1 MTVTL
6 CFAMQSYIFF
16 YTYEIIINFASLKPN
31 RSNSIIQFF
40 YNFIDI
46 IMPQI
51 SIKGRIMPPS
61 PIRKL
66 AHFAEQAKSKGIKVF
81 HLNIGQPDIPTP
93 MIGMEAVRNNNLTV
107 VEYSHSMGIES
118 LRKQL
123 AQYYYERGI
132 NVDHNQIM
140 ITNGGSEAISM
151 TMMACLNHYED
162 VIVPEPFYANY
173 YGFSTVAGVG
183 LKPLVSVIE
192 NDFSLP
198 PIEELELSINAATRA
213 IMICNPNNPTGYLYS
228 RTELE
233 KLAEIAIKHDLF
245 LISDEVY
252 REFCYDGNKYY
263 SIMEIKGLE
272 NHAVL
277 IDSMSKRFSACGIR
291 VGALVTRNRELMST
305 VLKFAQA
312 RLSPPTFGQILAEA
326 ALTSP
331 PEYYAAVHD
340 EYIARRNTLINGL
353 NQIPGVYS
361 PMSKGAF
368 YTMARLPVDDA
379 DKFSQWLLSD
389 FQYNRQTVMLAPG
402 SGFYSSPGLGKNEV
416 RIAYVINKADIE
428 RSVECLARALEI
440 YPGRTL

>member
-1 MTVTL
+1 
-6 CFAMQSYIFF
+6 
-16 YTYEIIINFASLKPN
+16 
-31 RSNSIIQFF
+31 
-40 YNFIDI
+40 
-46 IMPQI
+46 MPQI
-51 SIKGRIMPPS
+51 STKGRIMPPS

-66 AHFAEQAKSKGIKVF
+66 APFAEQAKSKGIKVY

-93 MIGMEAVRNNNLTV
+93 KIGMEAVRHNDLTV

-118 LRKQL
+118 LRKRL
-123 AQYYYERGI
+123 AQYYRERNI

-183 LKPLVSVIE
+183 LKPLKSTIE
-192 NDFSLP
+192 TDFALP
-198 PIEELELSINAATRA
+198 PVEELEVMINAATRA

-252 REFCYDGNKYY
+252 REFCYDGHKHY
-263 SIMEIKGLE
+263 SIMEISGLE
-272 NHAVL
+272 KHAVL

-291 VGALVTRNRELMST
+291 VGALVTRNQELMDT

-326 ALTSP
+326 ALDSP
-331 PEYYAAVHD
+331 PEYFKAVYD
-340 EYIARRNTLINGL
+340 EYIERRNTLVNGL
-353 NQIPGVYS
+353 NRIPGVYS
-361 PMSKGAF
+361 PMPKGAF
-368 YTMARLPVDDA
+368 YTMVRLPVDDA
-379 DKFSQWLLSD
+379 DKFAQWMLSD
-389 FQYNRQTVMLAPG
+389 FQYNNQTVMLAPG
-402 SGFYSSPGLGKNEV
+402 SGFYSTPGLGKNEV
-416 RIAYVINKADIE
+416 RMAYVINKTDIE
-428 RSVECLARALEI
+428 HAVECLARALEV
-440 YPGRTL
+440 YPGRTLK

>member
-1 MTVTL
+1 
-6 CFAMQSYIFF
+6 
-16 YTYEIIINFASLKPN
+16 
-31 RSNSIIQFF
+31 
-40 YNFIDI
+40 
-46 IMPQI
+46 MPQI
-51 SIKGRIMPPS
+51 STKGRIMPPS

-66 AHFAEQAKSKGIKVF
+66 APFAEQAKSKGIKVY

-93 MIGMEAVRNNNLTV
+93 RIGMDAVRNNRLEV

-118 LRKQL
+118 LRKRL
-123 AQYYYERGI
+123 SQYYQEKGI
-132 NVDHNQIM
+132 NVNHNQIL

-183 LKPLVSVIE
+183 FKPMKSTIE
-192 NDFSLP
+192 NNFALP
-198 PIEELELSINAATRA
+198 PVEDLETLITAATRA

-228 RTELE
+228 RADLE

-252 REFCYDGNKYY
+252 REFCYDGNKHY
-263 SIMEIKGLE
+263 SIMQIAGMEK
-272 NHAVL
+272 HAVL

-291 VGALVTRNRELMST
+291 VGALVTRNQELMNT

-326 ALTSP
+326 ALDSP
-331 PEYYAAVHD
+331 PEYYAGVYD
-340 EYIARRNTLINGL
+340 EYIERRNTLVNGL
-353 NQIPGVYS
+353 NRIPGVYS
-361 PMSKGAF
+361 PMPQGAF

-379 DKFSQWLLSD
+379 EKFAQWILSD
-389 FQYNRQTVMLAPG
+389 FQYQNQTVMLAPG
-402 SGFYSSPGLGKNEV
+402 SGFYATPGLGKNEV
-416 RIAYVINKADIE
+416 RLAYVINKTDIE
-428 RSVECLARALEI
+428 KALICLEKALEV
-440 YPGRTL
+440 YPGRRIDR

>member
-1 MTVTL
+1 
-6 CFAMQSYIFF
+6 
-16 YTYEIIINFASLKPN
+16 
-31 RSNSIIQFF
+31 
-40 YNFIDI
+40 
-46 IMPQI
+46 MPQI
-51 SIKGRIMPPS
+51 STKGRIMPPS

-66 AHFAEQAKSKGIKVF
+66 APYAEQAKRKGIKVY

-93 MIGMEAVRNNNLTV
+93 QIGMDAVRHNDLTV

-123 AQYYYERGI
+123 ANYYHRCGI
-132 NVDHNQIM
+132 EVSPSQIM

-183 LKPLVSVIE
+183 LKPLKSVIE
-192 NDFSLP
+192 TDFALP
-198 PIEELELSINAATRA
+198 PIEELEQNINAATRA
-213 IMICNPNNPTGYLYS
+213 IMICNPNNPTGYLHS
-228 RTELE
+228 RAELE

-252 REFCYDGNKYY
+252 REFCYDGHKHY
-263 SIMEIKGLE
+263 SIMEISGLE
-272 NHAVL
+272 KHAVL

-291 VGALVTRNRELMST
+291 IGALVTRNEELMNT

-331 PEYYAAVHD
+331 PDYFNVVHD
-340 EYIARRNTLINGL
+340 EYIERRNTLVNGL

-361 PMSKGAF
+361 PMPKGAF

-379 DKFSQWLLSD
+379 DKFAQWMLSD
-389 FQYNRQTVMLAPG
+389 FEYKRQTVMVAPG
-402 SGFYSSPGLGKNEV
+402 SGFYSTPGLGKNEV
-416 RIAYVINKADIE
+416 RIAYVINKTDIE
-428 RSVECLARALEI
+428 HALECLAKALEV
-440 YPGRTL
+440 YPGRTI

>member
-1 MTVTL
+1 
-6 CFAMQSYIFF
+6 
-16 YTYEIIINFASLKPN
+16 
-31 RSNSIIQFF
+31 
-40 YNFIDI
+40 
-46 IMPQI
+46 MPQI
-51 SIKGRIMPPS
+51 STKGRIMPPS

-66 AHFAEQAKSKGIKVF
+66 VPYAEQAKSKGIKVY

-93 MIGMEAVRNNNLTV
+93 AIGMEAVRCNNLTV

-118 LRKQL
+118 LRMQL
-123 AQYYYERGI
+123 AQYYRERNI
-132 NVDHNQIM
+132 DVNHNQIM

-151 TMMACLNHYED
+151 TMMSCLNHYED

-183 LKPLVSVIE
+183 LKPLKSVIE
-192 NDFSLP
+192 NDFALQ
-198 PIEELELSINAATRA
+198 PIEELEQSINAATRA

-228 RTELE
+228 RAELE
-233 KLAEIAIKHDLF
+233 KLAEIAIKYDLF

-252 REFCYDGNKYY
+252 REFCYDGNKHY

-272 NHAVL
+272 KHAVL

-291 VGALVTRNRELMST
+291 IGALVTRNEELMNT

-331 PEYYAAVHD
+331 PEYFKTVYD
-340 EYIARRNTLINGL
+340 EYIERRNTLVDGL
-353 NQIPGVYS
+353 NRIPGVYS
-361 PMSKGAF
+361 PMPKGAF

-379 DKFSQWLLSD
+379 EKFAQWMLSD
-389 FQYNRQTVMLAPG
+389 FHYNRQTVMLAPG
-402 SGFYSSPGLGKNEV
+402 SGFYSTPGLGKNEV
-416 RIAYVINKADIE
+416 RIAYVINKTDIE
-428 RSVECLARALEI
+428 HAVECIARALEQ
-440 YPGRTL
+440 YPGRI

>member
-1 MTVTL
+1 
-6 CFAMQSYIFF
+6 
-16 YTYEIIINFASLKPN
+16 
-31 RSNSIIQFF
+31 
-40 YNFIDI
+40 
-46 IMPQI
+46 
-51 SIKGRIMPPS
+51 MPPS

-66 AHFAEQAKSKGIKVF
+66 ASYADQAKSKGIKVY

-93 MIGMEAVRNNNLTV
+93 EIGMEAVRHNNLTV

-123 AQYYYERGI
+123 AQYYREKSI
-132 NVDHNQIM
+132 DVDHTQIM

-183 LKPLVSVIE
+183 LKPLKSVIE
-192 NDFSLP
+192 NDFALP
-198 PIEELELSINAATRA
+198 PIEELEQHINAATRA

-228 RTELE
+228 RAELE

-252 REFCYDGNKYY
+252 REFCYDGNKHY
-263 SIMEIKGLE
+263 SIMEISGLE
-272 NHAVL
+272 KHAVL

-291 VGALVTRNRELMST
+291 IGALVTRNKELMDT

-326 ALTSP
+326 ALHSP
-331 PEYYAAVHD
+331 PEYYQAVYD
-340 EYIARRNTLINGL
+340 EYIERRNTLVNGL
-353 NQIPGVYS
+353 NRIPGVYS
-361 PMSKGAF
+361 PMPGGAF
-368 YTMARLPVDDA
+368 YTMAKLPVDDA
-379 DKFSQWLLSD
+379 DKFAQWLLSD
-389 FQYNRQTVMLAPG
+389 FQYNNQTVMVAPG
-402 SGFYSSPGLGKNEV
+402 SGFYSTPGLGKNEV
-416 RIAYVINKADIE
+416 RLAYVINKTDIE
-428 RSVECLARALEI
+428 HALECLARALEM

>member
-1 MTVTL
+1 
-6 CFAMQSYIFF
+6 
-16 YTYEIIINFASLKPN
+16 
-31 RSNSIIQFF
+31 
-40 YNFIDI
+40 
-46 IMPQI
+46 
-51 SIKGRIMPPS
+51 MPPS

-66 AHFAEQAKSKGIKVF
+66 APYAEQAKSRGVKVY

-93 MIGMEAVRNNNLTV
+93 EIGMEAVRRNDLTV

-123 AQYYYERGI
+123 AYYYREKAI
-132 NVDHNQIM
+132 DVDHNQIM

-183 LKPLVSVIE
+183 LKPLKSVIE
-192 NDFSLP
+192 NDFALP
-198 PIEELELSINAATRA
+198 PIEELEQHINAATRA

-228 RTELE
+228 RIELE

-252 REFCYDGNKYY
+252 REFCYDGNKHY
-263 SIMEIKGLE
+263 SIMEISGLE

-291 VGALVTRNRELMST
+291 IGALVTRNKQLMDT

-326 ALTSP
+326 ALHSP
-331 PEYYAAVHD
+331 PEYYKSVYD
-340 EYIARRNTLINGL
+340 EYIERRNTLVNGL
-353 NQIPGVYS
+353 NQIPGVYT
-361 PMSKGAF
+361 PMPGGAF

-379 DKFSQWLLSD
+379 DKFAQWMLSN
-389 FQYNRQTVMLAPG
+389 FQYNNQTVMVAPG
-402 SGFYSSPGLGKNEV
+402 SGFYSTPGLGKNEV
-416 RIAYVINKADIE
+416 RLAYVINKTELEHA
-428 RSVECLARALEI
+428 VECLARALEI
-440 YPGRTL
+440 YPGRTLNH

>member
-1 MTVTL
+1 
-6 CFAMQSYIFF
+6 
-16 YTYEIIINFASLKPN
+16 
-31 RSNSIIQFF
+31 
-40 YNFIDI
+40 
-46 IMPQI
+46 MPQI
-51 SIKGRIMPPS
+51 STKGRIMPPS

-66 AHFAEQAKSKGIKVF
+66 APYAEQAKSKGVKVY

-93 MIGMEAVRNNNLTV
+93 EIGMEAVRHNDLTV

-118 LRKQL
+118 LRKRL
-123 AQYYYERGI
+123 AQYYRDKSI
-132 NVDHNQIM
+132 NVDHTQIM

-183 LKPLVSVIE
+183 LKPLKSVIE
-192 NDFSLP
+192 NDFALP
-198 PIEELELSINAATRA
+198 PIEELEQHINAATRA

-228 RTELE
+228 RAELE

-252 REFCYDGNKYY
+252 REFCYDGNKHY
-263 SIMEIKGLE
+263 SIMEISGLE
-272 NHAVL
+272 KHAVL

-291 VGALVTRNRELMST
+291 IGALVTRNKELMDT

-326 ALTSP
+326 ALHSP
-331 PEYYAAVHD
+331 PEYYQAVYD
-340 EYIARRNTLINGL
+340 EYIERRNTLVNGL
-353 NQIPGVYS
+353 NRIPGVYS
-361 PMSKGAF
+361 PMPGGAF
-368 YTMARLPVDDA
+368 YTMAKLPVDDA
-379 DKFSQWLLSD
+379 DKFAQWLLSD
-389 FQYNRQTVMLAPG
+389 FQYNNQTVMVAPG
-402 SGFYSSPGLGKNEV
+402 SGFYSTPGLGKNEV
-416 RIAYVINKADIE
+416 RLAYVINKTDIE
-428 RSVECLARALEI
+428 HALECLARALEM

>member
-1 MTVTL
+1 
-6 CFAMQSYIFF
+6 
-16 YTYEIIINFASLKPN
+16 
-31 RSNSIIQFF
+31 
-40 YNFIDI
+40 
-46 IMPQI
+46 
-51 SIKGRIMPPS
+51 MPPS

-66 AHFAEQAKSKGIKVF
+66 APYAELARSNGIKVY

-93 MIGMEAVRNNNLTV
+93 LIGMEAVRNNDLTV

-123 AQYYYERGI
+123 ARYYQERAI
-132 NVDHNQIM
+132 DVNHNQIM

-183 LKPLVSVIE
+183 LKPLKSVIE
-192 NDFSLP
+192 SDFALP
-198 PIEELELSINAATRA
+198 PIEELEQSINAATRA

-228 RTELE
+228 RAELE

-252 REFCYDGNKYY
+252 REFCYDGNKHY
-263 SIMEIKGLE
+263 SIMEISGLE
-272 NHAVL
+272 KHAVL

-291 VGALVTRNRELMST
+291 IGALVTRNKELMDT

-331 PEYYAAVHD
+331 SEYFDAVHD
-340 EYIARRNTLINGL
+340 EFLKRRNTLVNEL

-361 PMSKGAF
+361 PMPKGAF
-368 YTMARLPVDDA
+368 YTMARLPVDDTE
-379 DKFSQWLLSD
+379 KFAQWMLSD
-389 FQYNRQTVMLAPG
+389 FHYNRQTVMLSPG
-402 SGFYSSPGLGKNEV
+402 SGFYSTPGLGKNEV
-416 RIAYVINKADIE
+416 RIAYVINETDIK
-428 RSVECLARALEI
+428 RAVECLAKALEI
-440 YPGRTL
+440 YPGRSLK

>member
-1 MTVTL
+1 
-6 CFAMQSYIFF
+6 
-16 YTYEIIINFASLKPN
+16 
-31 RSNSIIQFF
+31 
-40 YNFIDI
+40 
-46 IMPQI
+46 MPQI
-51 SIKGRIMPPS
+51 STKGRIMPPS

-66 AHFAEQAKSKGIKVF
+66 APYAELAKSKGVKVY

-93 MIGMEAVRNNNLTV
+93 KIGMEAVRHNDLTV

-118 LRKQL
+118 LRKQMV
-123 AQYYYERGI
+123 QYYRGWGI

-183 LKPLVSVIE
+183 LKPLKSIIG
-192 NDFSLP
+192 NDFALP
-198 PIEELELSINAATRA
+198 QVEELELMINAATRA

-228 RTELE
+228 RAELE

-252 REFCYDGNKYY
+252 REFCYDGNKHY
-263 SIMEIKGLE
+263 SIMEISGLE
-272 NHAVL
+272 KHAVL

-291 VGALVTRNRELMST
+291 IGALVTRNKELMDT

-326 ALTSP
+326 ALNSP
-331 PEYYAAVHD
+331 PEYFQAVHD
-340 EYIARRNTLINGL
+340 EYSERRNTLINGL
-353 NQIPGVYS
+353 NRIPGVYS
-361 PMSKGAF
+361 PMPKGAF
-368 YTMARLPVDDA
+368 YTMAQLPVDDA
-379 DKFSQWLLSD
+379 EKFAQWMLSD
-389 FQYNRQTVMLAPG
+389 FQHNNQTVMVAPG
-402 SGFYSSPGLGKNEV
+402 SGFYSTPGLGKNEV
-416 RIAYVINKADIE
+416 RLAYVINKTDIE
-428 RSVECLARALEI
+428 HALECLARALEI
-440 YPGRTL
+440 YPGRTLNK

>member
-1 MTVTL
+1 
-6 CFAMQSYIFF
+6 
-16 YTYEIIINFASLKPN
+16 
-31 RSNSIIQFF
+31 
-40 YNFIDI
+40 
-46 IMPQI
+46 MPQI
-51 SIKGRIMPPS
+51 STKGRIMPPS

-66 AHFAEQAKSKGIKVF
+66 APFAEQAKSRGIKVY

-93 MIGMEAVRNNNLTV
+93 KIGMEAVRHNDLSV

-123 AQYYYERGI
+123 AQYYQDRGI
-132 NVDHNQIM
+132 MVDHNQIM

-183 LKPLVSVIE
+183 LKPLKSVIE
-192 NDFSLP
+192 TDFALP
-198 PIEELELSINAATRA
+198 PVEDLELMINAATRA

-228 RTELE
+228 RAELE

-252 REFCYDGNKYY
+252 REFCYDGNKHY
-263 SIMEIKGLE
+263 SIMEISGLE
-272 NHAVL
+272 KHAVL

-291 VGALVTRNRELMST
+291 VGALVTRNRELMNT

-331 PEYYAAVHD
+331 QEYYDAVHD
-340 EYIARRNTLINGL
+340 EYIERRNALVNGL

-361 PMSKGAF
+361 PMPKGAF

-379 DKFSQWLLSD
+379 DKFAQWMLSD

-402 SGFYSSPGLGKNEV
+402 SGFYSTPGLGKNEV
-416 RIAYVINKADIE
+416 RLAYVINKTDIE
-428 RSVECLARALEI
+428 HAVECLARALEI
-440 YPGRTL
+440 YPGRTIKLN